1 MNKINTAIDDK
12 FRKNNGIKI
21 SVFKIMTKLKIPDFK
36 SLEEAAEYWET
47 HSFADYMEDTEPVE
61 IEVCLKGHKIVL
73 EIDYE
78 LSDKLTKIA
87 RGKKQSCQIL
97 LDSWIREKI
106 QQETA
111 S

>member
-1 MNKINTAIDDK
+1 
-12 FRKNNGIKI
+12 
-21 SVFKIMTKLKIPDFK
+21 MTKLKIPDFK
-36 SLEEAAEYWET
+36 SLEEAAEYWDT
-47 HSFADYMEDTEPVE
+47 HNFADYMDDTEPIE
-61 IEVCLKGHKIVL
+61 IEVHLKGHKIIL